1 MSEGNLVRDGSK
13 NKEKNNPADHHCNS
27 PKSGPSMGKVSPE
40 VESLILMSPIR
51 ITRHDANHFALHG
64 KKVRRTSLSM
74 RNFLKKVATFFGVGL
89 SPKAPGT
96 VATVATIPLVVL
108 LSWAGPLV
116 YMAAIVVLLPVGI
129 LAAEIYEQDKGG
141 HDHSEIVIDEV
152 VGFLI
157 TMVWLPMTWQAI
169 LIGFVLF
176 RLLDIT
182 KPLFIGYLDKK
193 IQGGLGVMIDDIA
206 AGIVASLIMQV
217 LYTRTNWLGSQIL
230 VP

>member
-1 MSEGNLVRDGSK
+1 MQRLK
-13 NKEKNNPADHHCNS
+13 
-27 PKSGPSMGKVSPE
+27 
-40 VESLILMSPIR
+40 I
-51 ITRHDANHFALHG
+51 
-64 KKVRRTSLSM
+64 
-74 RNFLKKVATFFGVGL
+74 RNFLKQIAIFFGLGL

-96 VATVATIPLVVL
+96 VATLGTIPLAL
-108 LSWAGPLV
+108 LLNWAGPLY
-116 YMAAIVVLLPVGI
+116 YMVATFLLLPVGI

-141 HDHSEIVIDEV
+141 HDHQEIVIDEV

-193 IQGGLGVMIDDIA
+193 IQGGLGVMLDDIA
-206 AGIVASLIMQV
+206 AGIVASLIMQL
-217 LYTRTNWLGSQIL
+217 LYSHTNWLGAQVL
-230 VP
+230 VN

>member
-1 MSEGNLVRDGSK
+1 
-13 NKEKNNPADHHCNS
+13 
-27 PKSGPSMGKVSPE
+27 
-40 VESLILMSPIR
+40 
-51 ITRHDANHFALHG
+51 
-64 KKVRRTSLSM
+64 M
-74 RNFLKKVATFFGVGL
+74 RNFLLKLATFFGVGL

-96 VATVATIPLVVL
+96 VATVATIPLVL
-108 LSWAGPLV
+108 LLNWTGPLI
-116 YMAAIVVLLPVGI
+116 YMVVTVVLLVAGI
-129 LAAEIYEQDKGG
+129 FAAQAYEDAKGG

-157 TMVWLPMTWQAI
+157 AMVWMPLTWQAI

-193 IQGGLGVMIDDIA
+193 IQGGLGVMVDDVA
-206 AGIVASLIMQV
+206 AGIVVSLIMQF
-217 LYTRTNWLGSQIL
+217 LYTQTNWLGAQIV

>member
-1 MSEGNLVRDGSK
+1 
-13 NKEKNNPADHHCNS
+13 
-27 PKSGPSMGKVSPE
+27 
-40 VESLILMSPIR
+40 
-51 ITRHDANHFALHG
+51 
-64 KKVRRTSLSM
+64 M
-74 RNFLKKVATFFGVGL
+74 RNFLKKLATFFGVGL

-96 VATVATIPLVVL
+96 VATAATIPVVYL
-108 LSWAGPLV
+108 LNLAGPLV
-116 YMAAIVVLLPVGI
+116 YMLAILILLPVGI
-129 LAAEIYEQDKGG
+129 LAAQVYEDDMGG

-169 LIGFVLF
+169 LIGFVVF

-193 IQGGLGVMIDDIA
+193 IQGGLGVMVDDVA
-206 AGIVASLIMQV
+206 AGIVASLFMQF
-217 LYTRTNWLGSQIL
+217 LFTHTNWLGSQIL

>member
-1 MSEGNLVRDGSK
+1 M
-13 NKEKNNPADHHCNS
+13 
-27 PKSGPSMGKVSPE
+27 
-40 VESLILMSPIR
+40 
-51 ITRHDANHFALHG
+51 
-64 KKVRRTSLSM
+64 M
-74 RNFLKKVATFFGVGL
+74 RNFLKKLATFFGVGL

-96 VATVATIPLVVL
+96 VATVVTIPLVL
-108 LSWAGPLV
+108 LLNLAGPVV
-116 YMAAIVVLLPVGI
+116 YMIATVVLFAVGI
-129 LAAEIYEQDKGG
+129 LAAQAYETDMGG

-157 TMVWLPMTWQAI
+157 TMVWMPMTWQAI

-193 IQGGLGVMIDDIA
+193 IQGGLGVMADDVA
-206 AGIVASLIMQV
+206 AGIVASLIMQ
-217 LYTRTNWLGSQIL
+217 LLFTHTNWLGSQIV